1 MTVHFLSGAMNYL
14 EYYTLPSNFNS
25 CLEGSDQSELQS
37 AEASKLSYL
46 SAKLLVQQALLG
58 L

>member
-1 MTVHFLSGAMNYL
+1 VHLLSGAMNYL

-25 CLEGSDQSELQS
+25 GLEGSDPSELQS

-46 SAKLLVQQALLG
+46 STKLLVHQALHG

>member
-14 EYYTLPSNFNS
+14 EYYTLSSNFKNG
-25 CLEGSDQSELQS
+25 LEGRDPSELQS
-37 AEASKLSYL
+37 AEASKLSHL
-46 SAKLLVQQALLG
+46 SVILLVHQALHG